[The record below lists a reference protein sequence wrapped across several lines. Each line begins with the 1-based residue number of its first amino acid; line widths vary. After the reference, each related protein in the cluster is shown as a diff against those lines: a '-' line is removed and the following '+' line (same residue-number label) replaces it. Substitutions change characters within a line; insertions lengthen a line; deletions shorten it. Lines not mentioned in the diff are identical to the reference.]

1 MEEEKQEAVEEE
13 AEGFMAKEAPGE
25 EERVSEELKELS
37 DKYVRLYAE
46 FDNYKKKVAKDKEE
60 LARYCNESLLYELL
74 PSIDHLEIALRHAGD
89 MTPGGQGGSQGKGQ
103 GKDQGLMEGVENTMR
118 EFQRTLEKFGL
129 KPIEA
134 LDRTFDP
141 GFHHAITQVARD
153 DVDEG
158 IVVEEL
164 RKGYM
169 CGDKV
174 LRASLVAVSRK
185 PAEEKPEDKELKEV
199 EINNRGAKED

>member
-1 MEEEKQEAVEEE
+1 
-13 AEGFMAKEAPGE
+13 
-25 EERVSEELKELS
+25 
-37 DKYVRLYAE
+37 
-46 FDNYKKKVAKDKEE
+46 
-60 LARYCNESLLYELL
+60 
-74 PSIDHLEIALRHAGD
+74 
-89 MTPGGQGGSQGKGQ
+89 
-103 GKDQGLMEGVENTMR
+103 MR
-118 EFQRTLEKFGL
+118 ELQRTLEKFGL

-134 LDRTFDP
+134 LDRPFDP

-185 PAEEKPEDKELKEV
+185 PAEEKPEDKKLKEV